1 MENLQSRLLP
11 RLVLDT
17 VSCLWVA
24 HDHVQEDL
32 KNETRSAIASLRNAD
47 LTNSDRAAGVMCAVA
62 DHLQMVETNLHAL
75 DRPFTAKRVRDVL
88 NRVQH
93 LTRDHRCELAH

>member
-1 MENLQSRLLP
+1 MDDLQSRLLP

-32 KNETRSAIASLRNAD
+32 KNETRSAIAWLRNTD

-62 DHLQMVETNLHAL
+62 DHLRWLKRTCTPSTGHS
-75 DRPFTAKRVRDVL
+75 RPGEF
-88 NRVQH
+88 
-93 LTRDHRCELAH
+93 EMF